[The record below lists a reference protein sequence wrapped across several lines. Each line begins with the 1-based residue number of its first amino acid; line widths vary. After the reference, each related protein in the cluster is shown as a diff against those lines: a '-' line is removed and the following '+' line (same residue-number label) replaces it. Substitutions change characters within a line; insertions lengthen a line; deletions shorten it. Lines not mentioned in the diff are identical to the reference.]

1 MTAALDTPDWT
12 DAPLAERQTQT
23 SRRLRDRM
31 ADWLSWGLSLFVLAV
46 VVNQLASFGLDR
58 LYAMLPATPAFYII
72 LVALYITLPLSEMVI
87 FQRVWQAPAAIF
99 APLLRKAV
107 INDLVVN
114 YGGELYLYRWARR
127 HVRSSVLPFGAIKDV
142 SILSAAVGNVLTLAT
157 LAVAAPWLGDL
168 LPPKLIG
175 PLWGSV
181 AILSAV
187 PLLLAIFSRKVFS
200 LTSDERRFVIWI
212 HLVRIL
218 ASSVLMAL
226 LWSCVLPEVP
236 ATYWFALQS
245 LRLLVSRLPLLPNK
259 DMLFASIAVSIVG
272 QQSSITAL
280 LSLTAMATLGLH
292 LLTFV
297 GLSLK
302 DGLRAGRQP

>member
-12 DAPLAERQTQT
+12 VAPLAGRQATPP
-23 SRRLRDRM
+23 RRLRDRL
-31 ADWLSWGLSLFVLAV
+31 ANWLSWGLSLLVLAV
-46 VVNQLASFGLDR
+46 VVNQLASFGLER
-58 LYAMLPATPAFYII
+58 LHAMLPTTPAFYLI
-72 LVALYITLPLSEMVI
+72 LAALYITLPFSEMII
-87 FQRVWQAPAAIF
+87 FQRVWQAPATIF

-107 INDLVVN
+107 INDLIVN
-114 YGGELYLYRWARR
+114 YGGELYLYRWARK
-127 HVRSSVLPFGAIKDV
+127 HIRSGALPFGAVKDV

-157 LAVAAPWLGDL
+157 LAIAAPWLGGL

-187 PLLLAIFSRKVFS
+187 PLLLALFSRKVFS
-200 LTSDERRFVIWI
+200 LSSDERRFVCWV
-212 HLVRIL
+212 HLARIL
-218 ASSVLMAL
+218 ASSLLMAL

-259 DMLFASIAVSIVG
+259 DMLFASIAVTIVG

-280 LSLTAMATLGLH
+280 LSLTAMATLALH
-292 LLTFV
+292 LLIFAA
-297 GLSLK
+297 LSLN
-302 DGLRAGRQP
+302 DALRPGKQR

>member
-1 MTAALDTPDWT
+1 MTVALDTPDWT

-23 SRRLRDRM
+23 SRRLRDWI
-31 ADWLSWGLSLFVLAV
+31 ATWLSWGLSLLVLAV
-46 VVNQLASFGLDR
+46 VVNQLASFRLDR
-58 LYAMLPATPAFYII
+58 LLAMLPTTPAFYLI
-72 LVALYITLPLSEMVI
+72 LAALYVTLPLSELII
-87 FQRVWQAPAAIF
+87 FQRVWLAPAAIF

-107 INDLVVN
+107 INDLIVN
-114 YGGELYLYRWARR
+114 YGGELCLYRWARK
-127 HVRSSVLPFGAIKDV
+127 HVRSGALPFGAIRDV

-157 LAVAAPWLGDL
+157 LAIAAPWLGDL
-168 LPPKLIG
+168 LPPRLVG

-187 PLLLAIFSRKVFS
+187 PLLLALFSRKVFS
-200 LTSDERRFVIWI
+200 LSSDERRFVCWV
-212 HLVRIL
+212 HLTRIL

-259 DMLFASIAVSIVG
+259 DMLFASIAVTIVG

-280 LSLTAMATLGLH
+280 LSLAAVATLGLH
-292 LLTFV
+292 LLTFAA
-297 GLSLK
+297 LSLN
-302 DGLRAGRQP
+302 DALRSGESR